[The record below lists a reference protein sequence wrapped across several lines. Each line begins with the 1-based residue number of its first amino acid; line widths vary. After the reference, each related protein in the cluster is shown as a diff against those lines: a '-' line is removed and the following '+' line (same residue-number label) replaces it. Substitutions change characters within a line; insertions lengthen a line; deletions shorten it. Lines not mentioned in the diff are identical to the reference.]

1 MGGGRG
7 GAKPNEFAITGRA
20 NQSVLVM
27 MAVSFRSGG
36 QVVGEILAVAA
47 GNGICMAWTVIRGR
61 D

>member
-7 GAKPNEFAITGRA
+7 GAKPNEFAITARA
-20 NQSVLVM
+20 NQSVLAM

-36 QVVGEILAVAA
+36 QVGEILAVVA
-47 GNGICMAWTVIRGR
+47 GNGGCMAWTVMSGR